1 MADVFTPYETGLTR
15 LLKRLGSDHPRY
27 ADALVYQQ
35 RLLEN
40 ITQARQYGDT
50 DTLKHERAQIVG
62 VLNQLALGTVGVSFN
77 ELYLSSLESTQTA
90 QWEPT
95 ADLTQTANKQS
106 KMLAERI
113 GRLESILIAGLTLTP
128 EQAELANRLTMIAVP
143 RPDSVPLRPVVYAPR
158 EDLVR
163 ELCQNLAGVTWLAL
177 VEGPGKGKTQLARSI
192 AEACGVKHT
201 WWVSLRGLEGT
212 IARLRL
218 EQQIAL
224 WLVQLKADEHLRDLY
239 ARGLISVTHLAELVS
254 ESVGKDGLLV
264 VDNLPDSLED
274 ELLLH
279 DLSSLAIIFTS
290 HGTKLVTTG
299 QRSLPPILQTDLG
312 VALSI
317 IKPPL
322 FSRNDVLE
330 MLQSAE
336 APNEIRKDGVISLIL
351 GSTEGHPSLVA
362 ASVYWLR
369 QHEWRL
375 KEEEWFAL
383 LLGDPTEDVREHE
396 RRRMLRLLNDRL
408 REFLYRLSLLRAEFD
423 GTLALKIAAV
433 SPPIEH
439 PGECLDELAGPWLD
453 RLKGGQ
459 YEVTP
464 LLRGAGQHN
473 LSEDAQKQVH
483 RAAADHY
490 LSQSVIDAS
499 QALLVALHLWG
510 AGDHHGFALILIQL
524 MVSAATPSQAKQI
537 EWATWVISP
546 DMEWPTEIGLD
557 LRIML
562 RAAQVRTRVLAG
574 SDATKLDAD
583 LEQLMA
589 EAGPDNSLA
598 LLFAYT
604 NTALLNEIPAVIAMQ
619 RAIQAVRLL
628 RENQLVPE
636 EDFPGKFE
644 EVVWFP
650 VVRLEGADQIHQ
662 FLVELRQMMDEERK
676 RLFVADLAVETT
688 SHLIDRIWMIEADR
702 PTGQQDWDSVLEF
715 LDEVE
720 EVGSLPGANPL
731 HLAQV
736 RARAVVLADYLEQ
749 SEAALSVLDAVS
761 EPTEPDLLFLL
772 RYTAGCILFDTGHF
786 ADALSRFD
794 AAAVSDGEAFL
805 YYRFDAK
812 RRAAIA
818 QSKLGEWE
826 DAKTRCIG
834 IIHLSTE
841 MEEFLTYDRLEMMGE
856 LAWIHWATGNRKKA
870 CAAMY
875 GLVTGL
881 VEREEVTEPRFRE
894 AFNKAGHALGW
905 LSSIA
910 ATGQPLSITITGEP
924 YHPVEAGLFGIRRD
938 RLGGYVPPVG
948 FSKALLLIKLG
959 ILAGALDLSRMAW
972 KIHKSVGSFV
982 QEGEIEAF
990 LEYRKVELSSLAARF
1005 GYPNEAIELGL
1016 QAVKVLAIGRKL
1028 REGNIDVLSQ
1038 TINLRDAWESISDE
1052 ERKTTER
1059 HLLYLVLG
1067 PALTDLL
1074 GADLSEDEVERRL
1087 VTWKRALCMQRE
1099 AFDDPDFWEQVAQFL
1114 EKLEAAWIGKPLP
1127 EEELDILEEEPLLKV
1142 LWDLACSSHQDTRL
1156 VDSLRMQVIAVE
1168 FLARPAGFSEKHM
1181 LPGTGRFVHRFWLNV
1196 ADTRGFALNS
1206 PQLFRTELLGI
1217 SPRQGVKTAV
1227 EVLRS
1232 ASRAIGVSLPERIL
1246 TRFKQ
1251 VEKSEV

>member
-1 MADVFTPYETGLTR
+1 MTDNLAPYETGLAR
-15 LLKRLGSDHPRY
+15 LLEQMDREHPRY
-27 ADALVYQQ
+27 LEALTLQS
-35 RLLEN
+35 RLREN
-40 ITQARQYGDT
+40 VSEARGYGDT
-50 DTLKHERAQIVG
+50 ETLRSERMQIVEA
-62 VLNQLALGTVGVSFN
+62 LNQLALEALGTSFN
-77 ELYLSSLESTQTA
+77 ELYNSSLESTQTL

-95 ADLTQTANKQS
+95 ADLTQTADNQS
-106 KMLAERI
+106 RMRAEHI
-113 GRLESILIAGLTLTP
+113 GRLEAIQIAGLNLTP
-128 EQAELANRLTMIAVP
+128 EQAELASRLTMTAMP
-143 RPDSVPLRPVVYAPR
+143 RPDSVPLRPVVYARR

-163 ELCQNLAGVTWLAL
+163 ELGQNLAGVTWLAL
-177 VEGPGKGKTQLARSI
+177 VDGPGKGKTQLARSI
-192 AEACGVKHT
+192 ADDCGVKHT
-201 WWVSLRGLEGT
+201 WWISLRGLEGT
-212 IARLRL
+212 TARLHL

-224 WLVQLKADEHLRDLY
+224 WLVQLNADEHLWDLY
-239 ARGLISVTHLAELVS
+239 TRGLISVTHLAELVS

-274 ELLLH
+274 ELLPH
-279 DLSSLAIIFTS
+279 DLSSITTIFAS

-299 QRSLPPILQTDLG
+299 QWSLPPILQTNLG

-317 IKPPL
+317 IKPPP

-336 APNEIRKDGVISLIL
+336 APDEIRKDGVISLIL
-351 GSTEGHPSLVA
+351 GSTGGHPSLVA
-362 ASVYWLR
+362 ASVHWLR
-369 QHEWRL
+369 QQEWRL
-375 KEEEWFAL
+375 REEEWIAL

-408 REFLYRLSLLRAEFD
+408 REFFYRLSLLRAEFD
-423 GTLALKIAAV
+423 RTLALKIAAV

-439 PGECLDELAGPWLD
+439 PGECLDELTGPWLD
-453 RLKGGQ
+453 RLEGGQ

-490 LSQSVIDAS
+490 LSQSVIDPS
-499 QALLVALHLWG
+499 QALLVAVHLWG
-510 AGDHHGFALILIQL
+510 AGDYHGFALILIQL
-524 MVSAATPSQAKQI
+524 MVSAATPSQAKHI

-583 LEQLMA
+583 LEQLIA

-598 LLFAYT
+598 LLFTYM
-604 NTALLNEIPAVIAMQ
+604 NTGPFLNEIPAAIAMQ
-619 RAIQAVRLL
+619 RAIRGVRLL
-628 RENQLVPE
+628 RDNQLIPE

-644 EVVWFP
+644 EIVWLP
-650 VVRLEGADQIHQ
+650 AVRLEGANQIRQ
-662 FLVELRQMMDEERK
+662 FLVELRQMTDEERK
-676 RLFVADLAVETT
+676 RLFDADLAVETT
-688 SHLIDRIWMIEADR
+688 SLLIDGIWMAEAAK
-702 PTGQQDWDSVLEF
+702 PTAQQDWDSILEF
-715 LDEVE
+715 LDEVQE
-720 EVGSLPGANPL
+720 IGSLPGATPL

-736 RARAVVLADYLEQ
+736 RATAVVLADYLGQ
-749 SEAALSVLDAVS
+749 SATAFTVLDAVPA
-761 EPTEPDLLFLL
+761 PTDPDLSFLL
-772 RYTAGCILFDTGHF
+772 HYTAGCILFDTGHF
-786 ADALSRFD
+786 ADAVSRFD
-794 AAAVSDGEAFL
+794 AAAVSSGEAFS
-805 YYRFDAK
+805 YYRFDTR

-834 IIHLSTE
+834 VIHRSTE
-841 MEEFLTYDRLEMMGE
+841 TEEFLTYDRLEMMGE
-856 LAWIHWATGNRKKA
+856 LAWIHWAAGNRKKA

-875 GLVTGL
+875 GFVTGL
-881 VEREEVTEPRFRE
+881 VGREEVTEPRFRE

-905 LSSIA
+905 FSSIA
-910 ATGQPLSITITGEP
+910 AIGQPPPITATGEP

-948 FSKALLLIKLG
+948 FSKALLLTKLG

-982 QEGEIEAF
+982 QEGDSEVF
-990 LEYRKVELSSLAARF
+990 LEFRKVELSSLAARF
-1005 GYPNEAIELGL
+1005 GYPNEAMKLGL
-1016 QAVKVLAIGRKL
+1016 QAVKVLAVSKRL
-1028 REGNIDVLSQ
+1028 HENNIDMLDQ
-1038 TINLRDAWESISDE
+1038 TINLKDAWESISDE

-1059 HLLYLVLG
+1059 HLLYLVVG

-1074 GADLSEDEVERRL
+1074 GADLSEDEVEHRL

-1127 EEELDILEEEPLLKV
+1127 EEELDILEEDPILKV
-1142 LWDLACSSHQDTRL
+1142 LWYLACSSHQDTKL
-1156 VDSLRMQVIAVE
+1156 VDSVRMQVIAVE
-1168 FLARPAGFSEKHM
+1168 FLARPTGFSEKHM
-1181 LPGTGRFVHRFWLNV
+1181 LPGTGRFVHRFWLNI
-1196 ADTRGFALNS
+1196 ANTRGFALNS
-1206 PQLFRTELLGI
+1206 PQLFRKELLGI

-1227 EVLRS
+1227 KVLRS
-1232 ASRAIGVSLPERIL
+1232 ASRAIGVSLPEDIV
-1246 TRFKQ
+1246 TTFGQ
-1251 VEKSEV
+1251 VE